1 MPSRDFLFSS
11 AWIRRVTALA
21 SLALLSLATPAS
33 AAPKPDQKEIARQT
47 QEEARTQAEK
57 RGSTDEREPR
67 RSTRGDASRLPRMS
81 SPTVHAQPKPSR
93 DPVIGWAGS
102 LEEPE
107 FNDRRRRLPTAPV
120 PPSYIPAIRVGERFV
135 FDVFF
140 AGNPAGLAEAGVVEY
155 QADTRGEPPQGS
167 GRYRLEG
174 RAVTSGVISLLT
186 SMEDRMITWVDAGD
200 GAVISS
206 TNILDRAGLG
216 TSGKYKRRVTEIQFE
231 GRGYVRILDAKDELT
246 TKMTRQVPRDTFD
259 PLAAMA
265 WVRGLDLG
273 DGEMAVAH
281 VMDGKV
287 LLKVEVIGRGKAKL
301 DPMPSL
307 ATALGVSPDEVYL
320 LEGTLSWVDRFAVIR
335 EDLRSYTFRAYVTHD
350 ERRLLLSIETD
361 MWLGVLKLVLA
372 AYDPPT

>member
-1 MPSRDFLFSS
+1 MP
-11 AWIRRVTALA
+11 AQTTTRRP
-21 SLALLSLATPAS
+21 SLALALLLAALAPTTAS
-33 AAPKPDQKEIARQT
+33 AGPKPDQQEIAKQA
-47 QEEARTQAEK
+47 QEEAASQAEL
-57 RGSTDEREPR
+57 RESTDDRERR
-67 RSTRGDASRLPRMS
+67 RLTSGDASRLPRMH
-81 SPTVHAQPKPSR
+81 SPTVHAQPKPNR
-93 DPVIGWAGS
+93 DPVIGWAS
-102 LEEPE
+102 ALAEPE
-107 FNDRRRRLPTAPV
+107 FDDRRRRLPAAAV

-155 QADTRGEPPQGS
+155 QADPRGDVPQGS
-167 GRYRLEG
+167 GKYRLEG
-174 RAVTSGVISLLT
+174 RAVTSGVISLLA

-206 TNILDRAGLG
+206 VNILDRGGLG
-216 TSGKYKRRVTEIQFE
+216 TGGKYKKRVTELQFE
-231 GRGYVRILDAKDELT
+231 GRGHLRIVDAKDERT

-265 WVRGLDLG
+265 WVRSLDLG

-307 ATALGVSPDEVYL
+307 ASALGVDPDEVYL
-320 LEGTLSWVDRFAVIR
+320 LEGTLSWVDRYAVVR
-335 EDLRSYTFRAYVTHD
+335 EDLRQYTFRAYVTQD

-372 AYDPPT
+372 GYDPPQ

>member
-1 MPSRDFLFSS
+1 MPARDFTFSGT
-11 AWIRRVTALA
+11 WLRRVTALA
-21 SLALLSLATPAS
+21 SLALVCSATPAR

-47 QEEARTQAEK
+47 QEEARVQTEK
-57 RGSTDEREPR
+57 RGTTDDREPR

-93 DPVIGWAGS
+93 DPVIGWAGA
-102 LEEPE
+102 LEDPE
-107 FNDRRRRLPTAPV
+107 FNDRRRRLPAAPV
-120 PPSYIPAIRVGERFV
+120 PPTYIPAIRVGERFE

-155 QADTRGEPPQGS
+155 QADPRGEAPQGS
-167 GRYRLEG
+167 GKYRLEG

-206 TNILDRAGLG
+206 VNILDRAGLG

-231 GRGYVRILDAKDELT
+231 GRGHVRIVDAKDELT

-265 WVRGLDLG
+265 WVRSLDLD

-307 ATALGVSPDEVYL
+307 ASALGVNPDDVYL
-320 LEGTLSWVDRFAVIR
+320 LEGTLSWVDRYAVVR
-335 EDLRSYTFRAYVTHD
+335 EDLRAYTFRAYVTHD

-372 AYDPPT
+372 AYDPPS

>member
-1 MPSRDFLFSS
+1 MALFST
-11 AWIRRVTALA
+11 RTFALA
-21 SLALLSLATPAS
+21 AVIGLVSPAS
-33 AAPKPDQKEIARQT
+33 VFAAKPDQQEMAKQA
-47 QEEARTQAEK
+47 QEEARHQAEK
-57 RGSTDEREPR
+57 RDSTDDREPR

-81 SPTVHAQPKPSR
+81 SPMVHAQPKSNR
-93 DPVIGWAGS
+93 EPVIGWAS
-102 LEEPE
+102 ALDEPE
-107 FNDRRRRLPTAPV
+107 YEDRRRRLPTFPV
-120 PPSYIPAIRVGERFV
+120 PPSYIPAIRVGERFE

-140 AGNPAGLAEAGVVEY
+140 AGNPAGMAEAGVVEY
-155 QADTRGEPPQGS
+155 QADPRGEPPQGS

-186 SMEDRMITWVDAGD
+186 SMEDRMVTWIDARD

-206 TNILDRAGLG
+206 TNILERGGLG
-216 TSGKYKRRVTEIQFE
+216 TGGKYKRRVTELQFE
-231 GRGYVRILDAKDELT
+231 GRGYLRILDAKDERT

-259 PLAAMA
+259 PLSAMA
-265 WVRGLDLG
+265 WVRSLDLA

-307 ATALGVSPDEVYL
+307 ASALGVGPDDVYL
-320 LEGTLSWVDRFAVIR
+320 LEGTLSWVDRYAVIR
-335 EDLRSYTFRAYVTHD
+335 EELRNYNFRAYVTHD

-372 AYDPPT
+372 GYDPPQP